1 MDLKKIGSIE
11 AIALILI
18 MTLNSLISDSAQDI
32 IKNIGSASIINIVY
46 CTIIALI
53 LFFIIFKLFEKFNKE
68 DILDISEFFGGK
80 VFKNIIGILFLL
92 YFTFISS
99 IILRNFAEILK
110 VAYFPETSI
119 STILLCF
126 IIVIYI
132 ASTFR
137 TSSIIKTNLLII
149 PFTILSI
156 VLIFVATSGDFI
168 YEHMFPILGYGFEHT
183 FFNGA
188 SHIFAFSGLAYLY
201 FFMPNISSSKKATK
215 LGVISIV
222 ISSILLLLS
231 IVSFLFG
238 APYVSYTEEISAT
251 LFIIRS
257 VSFGRFFERPESLF
271 ILVWI
276 LSVISYLSVTIIV
289 IGSILNKTIGSSN
302 SITLR
307 SFYTPI
313 IFVCSLIPYNL
324 STVRFLQ
331 YNIFKYV
338 SIIMVYIIPLIIL
351 ILSFLKKRKL
361 EKGVSSA

>member
-53 LFFIIFKLFEKFNKE
+53 LFFIIFKLFENFNRE

-110 VAYFPETSI
+110 VAY
-119 STILLCF
+119 L
-126 IIVIYI
+126 IVIYI

-251 LFIIRS
+251 LFTIRS

-271 ILVWI
+271 MLVWI